1 MADFDRILIVGGGIG
16 GLRPLGATLGD
27 LLDKPVDHGGFA
39 FSRYSASGILAA
51 LIVACILFLPQNAGS
66 HPGQEDQ
73 RAS

>member
-1 MADFDRILIVGGGIG
+1 MAA
-16 GLRPLGATLGD
+16 LRSAATG
-27 LLDKPVDHGGFA
+27 
-39 FSRYSASGILAA
+39 ASGILAA